1 MDSRTSRIFLR
12 IPSAFLMLALA
23 ATAAFAQEDPDPN
36 SPTPILLSESSS
48 TRALASP
55 ESGNGKYYIKR
66 LESQAF
72 QPNTRIALYL
82 TNIKLMKGEGAN
94 AFRVYAID
102 KRGKIYRFPTT
113 DLQQVADARNIWALG
128 TVLTDELKFWD
139 APAADG
145 DLAIYVTWR
154 GLASNTLKL
163 GLGQMGGG
171 VGEIPNGVPTP
182 IGTTIAKEA
191 APTENLVGYR
201 WSSDRRRLLQ
211 QATFGPTPALDD
223 RVRRIGLRVWL
234 AEQLEASYPSFA
246 PYPKFPLKPQNVG
259 TDPLCDGGAD
269 DVPAQCGRDTYTMY
283 QPQTW
288 FLKEAYYGN
297 SQLRHRTAWALSQIL
312 VTSGADVQQSRHM
325 IEFFQILG
333 DNAFGNYKDILRKVT
348 LNPAMG
354 NYLDMAISTRT
365 NPNENYAREIKQLF
379 AVGLFMLNPDGTLQ
393 LDGQGNPIPTY
404 DQNVVNNMT
413 KVFTGWSF
421 CNVAANPACSNIVA
435 GTVNYI
441 DPMILNPGV
450 TNINNNRHDL
460 TAKSLLVYPGSTS
473 TQNIAACTNCTTLAN
488 IQTYADAS
496 FNTAIDNIYNHPNV
510 GPFISKIL
518 IQHLVTSDPTPAYV
532 GRVASV
538 FNANRTSP
546 TQLKEVVKAILLDP
560 EARGDVKTDPLFGKL
575 REPVQFATS
584 VLREFGVR
592 GAVVGTLSDGSFG
605 VIGTGRTNGQ
615 IGEFLGMSQIPFLSP
630 TVFNF
635 YPPDYVVPG
644 TSFLGPEFA
653 LMNTGTAIQRSNFMN
668 RMIMNATPVAVAV
681 PDYPTGTGID
691 ITDMIALAT
700 SDTSGNALLDEL
712 NRRMM
717 HGQMSAQMKSTI
729 LPAITSI
736 ASNNPTLRARTA
748 IYLVATSSQYQVQ
761 R

>member
-1 MDSRTSRIFLR
+1 MNSRTSRILMR
-12 IPSAFLMLALA
+12 IPSATLLLALVV
-23 ATAAFAQEDPDPN
+23 ATAFAQEDTDPN

-55 ESGNGKYYIKR
+55 ESGNGKYYVKR
-66 LESQAF
+66 ISSQAF
-72 QPNTRIALYL
+72 EPNTRIALYL
-82 TNIKLMKGEGAN
+82 TNVKLMKGEGAS

-102 KRGKIYRFPTT
+102 KRGKYYRFPTI
-113 DLQQVADARNIWALG
+113 DLQQVADTKSVWAL
-128 TVLTDELKFWD
+128 TTLLTDELRFWD

-145 DLAIYVTWR
+145 DLAIFITWR

-182 IGTTIAKEA
+182 IGTTIAKESV
-191 APTENLVGYR
+191 PTENLVGYR

-234 AEQLEASYPSFA
+234 NEQLESPYPTFN
-246 PYPKFPLKPQNVG
+246 PYPKDPMKPQNIG

-269 DVPAQCGRDTYTMY
+269 DVPAQCGRNTYTMY
-283 QPQTW
+283 RPQTW
-288 FLKEAYYGN
+288 FMQEAYYGEA
-297 SQLRHRTAWALSQIL
+297 QLRHRTAWALSQII
-312 VTSGADVQQSRHM
+312 VTSGVDVQQGRHM
-325 IEFFQILG
+325 MEFFQILG
-333 DNAFGNYKDILRKVT
+333 DNAFGNYKDILKKVT

-365 NPNENYAREIKQLF
+365 NPNENYAREIMQLF
-379 AVGLFMLNPDGTLQ
+379 AVGLFKMNTDGTLQ
-393 LDGQGNPIPTY
+393 LDAQNNPIPTY
-404 DQNVVNNMT
+404 DQAVVNDLT
-413 KVFTGWSF
+413 KVLTGWSF
-421 CNVAANPACSNIVA
+421 CNVATNPACSNLAA
-435 GTVNYI
+435 GAVNYV
-441 DPMILNPGV
+441 DPMILNAGL
-450 TNINNNRHDL
+450 TNVNNNRHDL

-473 TQNIAACTNCTTLAN
+473 TQTIPACTNCTTLAN
-488 IQTYADAS
+488 IQVYADNS
-496 FNTAIDNIYNHPNV
+496 LNTAIDNIYNHPNV

-532 GRVASV
+532 GRVATV
-538 FNANRTSP
+538 FNANRTNP
-546 TQLKEVVKAILLDP
+546 KQLREVVKAILLDP

-575 REPVQFATS
+575 REPLQLTTS

-592 GAVVGTLSDGSFG
+592 GAAVGTLSDGSFG
-605 VIGTGRTNGQ
+605 VIGVGRTNGQ
-615 IGEFLGMSQIPFLSP
+615 IAEFIGMSQVPFLSP

-668 RMIMNATPVAVAV
+668 RMIMNATPINAAM
-681 PDYPTGTGID
+681 PDYPTGTAITID
-691 ITDMIALAT
+691 DMVALAT
-700 SDTSGNALLDEL
+700 ADPTGNALLDEL

-717 HGQMSAQMKSTI
+717 HGQMSAAMKSTI